1 MLLELRIQNLAL
13 IERAEVQFGPGLNV
27 LTGETGA
34 GKSILIHALGLLIGE
49 RATADQVGKSES
61 GAQQRA
67 RVEGAFDL
75 TRAPLAHQFLRDN
88 DFPQD
93 DNELVI
99 AREVSSDGRS
109 RVRINGQLANATTL
123 RELGGLLVDLH
134 GQHDSQLLLKPETH
148 LVFLDQFG
156 DKSHAS
162 LRENTR
168 IEYSN
173 WRAAQRRLNE
183 LSSNEQNR
191 AQRLDMLSFQ
201 AQEIDGIAPQEG
213 EDEELQD
220 ERARLM
226 NSEKLRAAASLCRDA
241 LSGGDEPGAMTLLTQ
256 ALKAARGIENIDG
269 SVAEWAN
276 ELQSA
281 IYELEDA
288 ATQARAYADS
298 LDADPLRLEEIEA
311 RIHRLNRL
319 KRKYGDSLNRVL
331 EYRQE
336 IADELAG
343 LNISEDELGTLRAA
357 TDGLHQKFLISA
369 KKLSDARK
377 ALAKR
382 FESEVVSHLKTLAM
396 ERTRFQVGFE
406 TDESGSVE
414 GTDRVE
420 FLISA
425 NPGQPLR
432 PLAKIA
438 SGGEISRVML
448 SLRSALFAPSDND
461 QPSGG
466 VIPVLVFDEVDTGI
480 GGVTAEAVGEKM
492 RELARGFQVF
502 CVTHLPQI
510 ARRADSQYRVLKE
523 SDEEQT
529 RVSVTPLQG
538 EERVHEL
545 ARMMGRESEANLR
558 HARELLDGMAQP
570 QNSKSSTR
578 IEKTSSDDTANG
590 GSNGVSPTAKTA
602 KKRAKKE

>member
-75 TRAPLAHQFLRDN
+75 SRAPLAHQFLLDN

-109 RVRINGQLANATTL
+109 RIRINGQLASAGTL

-156 DKSHAS
+156 DATHAS

-256 ALKAARGIENIDG
+256 ALKAAREIENIDG

-288 ATQARAYADS
+288 AAQARAYADS

-343 LNISEDELGTLRAA
+343 LNISEDELGTLRAE
-357 TDGLHQKFLISA
+357 TDGLHDKFLLSA

-406 TDESGSVE
+406 DEESGSSD

-448 SLRSALFAPSDND
+448 SLRSALFAPTDD
-461 QPSGG
+461 QPAGG
-466 VIPVLVFDEVDTGI
+466 AIPVLVFDEVDTGI

-529 RVSVTPLQG
+529 RVSVTPLGG

-578 IEKTSSDDTANG
+578 TQKISSGSEANG
-590 GSNGVSPTAKTA
+590 GSNGVAPAAKTV
-602 KKRAKKE
+602 KKRARKD

>member
-75 TRAPLAHQFLRDN
+75 ARAPLAHQFLRDN

-109 RVRINGQLANATTL
+109 RIRINGQLANATTL

-168 IEYSN
+168 IEYSK

-191 AQRLDMLSFQ
+191 VQRLDMLSFQ

-256 ALKAARGIENIDG
+256 ALKAAREIESIDG

-288 ATQARAYADS
+288 ATQARDYADS

-311 RIHRLNRL
+311 RLHRLNRL

-343 LNISEDELGTLRAA
+343 LNVSEDELGTLRQE
-357 TDGLHQKFLISA
+357 TDGLHQKFLLSA
-369 KKLSDARK
+369 KKLSDSRK

-382 FESEVVSHLKTLAM
+382 FETEVVSHLKTLAM

-406 TDESGSVE
+406 TDESGSAD

-448 SLRSALFAPSDND
+448 SLRSALFAPTDND

-570 QNSKSSTR
+570 QNPKSSTR
-578 IEKTSSDDTANG
+578 IEKTSSDDAANG
-590 GSNGVSPTAKTA
+590 GSNDVSPAAKTA
-602 KKRAKKE
+602 KKRAKKD